1 MKLLSSLAGGLAGA
15 VTVSIIHAVLRNTKF
30 SKPHKIGLNGNGEHS
45 NGAHK
50 HDNKSSKWMTIGLY
64 LAGALVTAAVAR
76 WLERD
81 KQSIVSP
88 LNPPVESYKP
98 VIDITV

>member
-1 MKLLSSLAGGLAGA
+1 MK
-15 VTVSIIHAVLRNTKF
+15 
-30 SKPHKIGLNGNGEHS
+30 
-45 NGAHK
+45 
-50 HDNKSSKWMTIGLY
+50 KWMTIGLY
-64 LAGALVTAAVAR
+64 VAGGLVCAAALR
-76 WLERD
+76 WLKNRK